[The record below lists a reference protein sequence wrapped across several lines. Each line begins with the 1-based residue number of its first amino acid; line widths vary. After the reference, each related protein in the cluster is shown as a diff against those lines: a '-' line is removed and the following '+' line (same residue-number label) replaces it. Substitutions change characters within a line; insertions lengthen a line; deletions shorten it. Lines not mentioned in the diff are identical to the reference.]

1 MKNKFLEKVA
11 EQIEDERSRELI
23 TAELESHLLDKID
36 YYVDIGY
43 SKEESEKRATEEMGN
58 PDDTAVP
65 LNSLHNNNFR
75 DLLSFICC
83 GVIVLMFFCTI
94 WLRYAFIYSYD
105 NQSYRHSI
113 ICDFVSLAFLIT
125 YVVMLILARKKN
137 TKIIPIFVAISFIL
151 QFFSVIIYDY
161 NEAALTSTAPPNM
174 FYFYQPAMYAIVKT
188 VTEGFV
194 AYSKC
199 IFIEVPA
206 KTNSFCFNA
215 LPYILGLIFIVWAIL
230 LFIKILKAEKVD
242 NRKKYSIP
250 IRLIEI
256 CASIFLSV
264 NLIITVTATAYRT
277 VNNFATGNGYSASRE
292 QMSEYVLNADLTQNK
307 SEIISDLTLEGYY
320 ENTEIPAEFY
330 GKSGTISVETGMDND
345 GRYTSLAYYLDD
357 DFITYDESVGAF
369 INKRD
374 IYDKTPEILSVI
386 DAIKKIDKG
395 DDFESI
401 KESGILKLANGICK
415 TYYRDKKKTVYEINF
430 TIYFK
435 GYDDTSDD
443 GSNFFFKS
451 LTIEDGKVTDYC
463 D

>member
-1 MKNKFLEKVA
+1 
-11 EQIEDERSRELI
+11 
-23 TAELESHLLDKID
+23 
-36 YYVDIGY
+36 
-43 SKEESEKRATEEMGN
+43 
-58 PDDTAVP
+58 
-65 LNSLHNNNFR
+65 
-75 DLLSFICC
+75 
-83 GVIVLMFFCTI
+83 
-94 WLRYAFIYSYD
+94 
-105 NQSYRHSI
+105 
-113 ICDFVSLAFLIT
+113 
-125 YVVMLILARKKN
+125 MLILARKKHI
-137 TKIIPIFVAISFIL
+137 KIIPLFVAISFIL

-206 KTNSFCFNA
+206 ETDSFCFNV
-215 LPYILGLIFIVWAIL
+215 LPYILGLLFIIWSII
-230 LFIKILKAEKVD
+230 LFIKILKAERVD
-242 NRKKYSIP
+242 NRKKYNIP

-256 CASIFLSV
+256 CASVFLSV

-277 VNNFATGNGYSASRE
+277 VNDFATGNSYSASRE
-292 QMSEYVLNADLTQNK
+292 KMSEYVLNADLTRDK
-307 SEIISDLTLEGYY
+307 SEIIDELTLEGYY
-320 ENTEIPAEFY
+320 ADTEIPAEFY
-330 GKSGTISVETGMDND
+330 GKGGTISVGTGMDNN
-345 GRYTSLAYYLDD
+345 GRYTTLSYNLGDG
-357 DFITYDESVGAF
+357 FITYDESVGAF
-369 INKRD
+369 INERD
-374 IYDKTPEILSVI
+374 IYDKTPEILSDV

-401 KESGILKLANGICK
+401 KESGLLKWANGICK

-443 GSNFFFKS
+443 GSNFFFKN

>member
-1 MKNKFLEKVA
+1 MFLFFGNISATICKNLIFKFFYLVRKVF
-11 EQIEDERSRELI
+11 LI
-23 TAELESHLLDKID
+23 CAKS
-36 YYVDIGY
+36 
-43 SKEESEKRATEEMGN
+43 
-58 PDDTAVP
+58 DT
-65 LNSLHNNNFR
+65 
-75 DLLSFICC
+75 
-83 GVIVLMFFCTI
+83 
-94 WLRYAFIYSYD
+94 
-105 NQSYRHSI
+105 
-113 ICDFVSLAFLIT
+113 FLIT
-125 YVVMLILARKKN
+125 YVVMLILARKKHI
-137 TKIIPIFVAISFIL
+137 KIIPLFVAISFIL

-174 FYFYQPAMYAIVKT
+174 FYFYQPAMYAIVRT

-206 KTNSFCFNA
+206 ETDSFCFNV
-215 LPYILGLIFIVWAIL
+215 LPYILGLLFIIWSII
-230 LFIKILKAEKVD
+230 LFIKILKSERVD
-242 NRKKYSIP
+242 NRKKYNIP

-256 CASIFLSV
+256 CASVFLSV

-277 VNNFATGNGYSASRE
+277 VNDFATGNSYSASRE
-292 QMSEYVLNADLTQNK
+292 KMSEYVLNADLTRDK
-307 SEIISDLTLEGYY
+307 SEIIDKLTLEGYY
-320 ENTEIPAEFY
+320 ADTEIPAEFY
-330 GKSGTISVETGMDND
+330 GKGGTISVGTGMDNN
-345 GRYTSLAYYLDD
+345 GRYTSIAYNLGDGL
-357 DFITYDESVGAF
+357 FITYDESVGAF
-369 INKRD
+369 INERD
-374 IYDKTPEILSVI
+374 IYDKTPEILSDV

-401 KESGILKLANGICK
+401 KESGLLKWANGICK